1 VQNAGLLMVVVQ
13 NKTGAV
19 PLPFSQAADLKTV
32 FLKKRL
38 A

>member
-1 VQNAGLLMVVVQ
+1 VQNAGQLMVVVQ

-19 PLPFSQAADLKTV
+19 PLPFSQAADLKTF

>member
-1 VQNAGLLMVVVQ
+1 VQNAGLSKVVVQ

-32 FLKKRL
+32 SLKKRL